1 MRKPT
6 EFQMRL
12 FHELHSSRT
21 EDFKTFNK
29 RSYRG
34 VWSSIIDKYPESAH
48 FIYELLQNADD
59 AEATEVEITLQYD
72 RLLFKHNGTK
82 HFDVTKEDAEVI
94 GDINSITGIGDSS
107 KTDMQN
113 KIGKFGVGF
122 KAVFQYTDS
131 PEIYDDVFKF
141 RIENYIIPTLLPYDH
156 PERKDGETLFVFPFK
171 DHAKSYQEI
180 RSRLEK
186 LQSPILFLRHL
197 QRIGWRVD
205 NEDGTKGLEMEYSK
219 EILDTFE
226 YNGITLEHY
235 RLVEPIGN
243 TEIILFS
250 QWVEI
255 TDSNNKQS
263 SHYINVGYYY
273 DSENKKLITNNT
285 QNIFC
290 FFPTKESFKTC
301 FISHGPFL
309 LTDNRQNFKPGENVN
324 IHLIHRI
331 AKLAATSVVYLRD
344 YEIEKGIHLINENI
358 TEIIPSYTTNY
369 WEEID
374 SVFEKP
380 IKDAFNELIT
390 NERILLSRNEN
401 YLSIQEA
408 YMGTP
413 RELVDLLTQK
423 QLIALRSHAYKD
435 IIGIKAFDIKNIDFL
450 KWELIQKIS
459 NSQNDIFRRVFHY
472 SSEKFATDIKP
483 EFMDK
488 QDVKWVTKMYTFLRT
503 SAPKLWKITE
513 KERNKQANILP
524 FRKATIIKTQKGEWV
539 APYINGFTH
548 NVYLPL
554 KDDNKSDYNFIA
566 KEYLEDDMAKKFF
579 DELEIK
585 EPDEIDYISQVIL
598 GKFKGENI
606 CIDDEDLTSDFIVL
620 LGYYKKIKDNQDGCT
635 HFINQ
640 LKTNHFLISGTDAHL
655 HQPNQL
661 YFPDEQLLRYFN
673 DEDKC
678 IFFNYDFY
686 NTALEKYGKQIV
698 NDFVS
703 ELGVKTAPSICK
715 KTKTNVL
722 QLNARIKNQIS
733 TSEYADY
740 HIEDYE
746 LDGFDDFCRSQT
758 LSKETSIYLW
768 NTVLPMLNFKN
779 YESLTIVYRR
789 KHARRH
795 ENAYYTS
802 TFKDSLLHQLWLFD
816 VKDKIVS
823 AYDISLEDLAPEY
836 DRNNGLVQFLN
847 IEKREKSIIELGGS
861 KEQQEQMDLGK
872 LVKSIAGDKLTIDEI
887 RQAIKEATAKKTI
900 SENIVNVA
908 SEQWTKTGISDGQE
922 KVSGIT
928 QETDSNAMPAI
939 INRDELRRVSLSNM
953 FVHSNCKTEC
963 KSQEEH
969 DTSDADEVD
978 ANIQR
983 LIEQEVTHNKIK
995 ELREIAHSSEKYSK
1009 EWFDALIELEYR
1021 GNADPAQDESNK
1033 TISIS
1038 FNSVRKE
1045 RESECIYVFSNPSR
1059 NVPMWMEEI
1068 GDIEVKCSFSN
1079 QDELTLKFEVANVR
1093 NNNLR
1098 LKASKAYEAILGKI
1112 EWIKCTKAS
1121 ITLKDQIDLMG
1132 KVRVAFNRLNLKNG
1146 FNLKENL
1153 NDNIRF
1159 IFGPPGTGKTT
1170 TLAKRI
1176 ISQMNTYPT
1185 CRILVLAPTNTACDE
1200 LTRKILHSNN
1210 GECSWVYRFVS
1221 TADEDLEDFVIDR
1234 ESMAYEDE
1242 KCCIIST
1249 MARLSFDGFNGK
1261 GGYKRLTDIVWD
1273 MVICD
1278 EASMIPLAEISLAI
1292 YNFTD
1297 TPILI
1302 AGDPKQI
1309 KPILREEEWKDEN
1322 IYTMVNLDRFDNPIT
1337 EPIQFEIENLNI
1349 QYRSVPAIGELFSQ
1363 YAYNGKLRHYRKGIS
1378 QGVLC
1383 GKLVLK
1389 PINFIPFK
1397 VERYDSI
1404 FGIKKLDGSNV
1415 HVYSALFTIEL
1426 LKYFISEYKGDSQE
1440 EFSIGIVCPYSP
1452 QAQLIESLI
1461 IQITDIPQNIKVLV
1475 GTVHRFQ
1482 GGQCNLM
1489 IVVLNPPLGL
1499 RVASDRIFLNNQN
1512 IMNVSISRAQD
1523 YLCILLPHQDTEGY
1537 ENLYEINKI
1546 GLIAMKNSNDV
1557 NLYTCDQIEEI
1568 IFGRKF
1574 YIENNTFV
1582 TSHQLTNVYTKTS
1595 KKYEVRIDD
1604 KSIDIQIGDID

>member
-82 HFDVTKEDAEVI
+82 HFDVTKEDAEII

-263 SHYINVGYYY
+263 SHYINVGYFY
-273 DSENKKLITNNT
+273 DS
-285 QNIFC
+285 
-290 FFPTKESFKTC
+290 
-301 FISHGPFL
+301 
-309 LTDNRQNFKPGENVN
+309 
-324 IHLIHRI
+324 
-331 AKLAATSVVYLRD
+331 
-344 YEIEKGIHLINENI
+344 
-358 TEIIPSYTTNY
+358 
-369 WEEID
+369 
-374 SVFEKP
+374 
-380 IKDAFNELIT
+380 
-390 NERILLSRNEN
+390 
-401 YLSIQEA
+401 
-408 YMGTP
+408 
-413 RELVDLLTQK
+413 
-423 QLIALRSHAYKD
+423 
-435 IIGIKAFDIKNIDFL
+435 
-450 KWELIQKIS
+450 
-459 NSQNDIFRRVFHY
+459 
-472 SSEKFATDIKP
+472 
-483 EFMDK
+483 
-488 QDVKWVTKMYTFLRT
+488 LRT

-513 KERNKQANILP
+513 KERNNQANILP

-539 APYINGFTH
+539 APYINGVTH

-598 GKFKGENI
+598 GKFKGQDI
-606 CIDDEDLTSDFIVL
+606 CIDEDDLTSDFIVL
-620 LGYYKKIKDNQDGCT
+620 LGYYKKIKDNQDECT
-635 HFINQ
+635 SFINQ
-640 LKTNHFLISGTDAHL
+640 LKTNHFLICGTDALL

-661 YFPDEQLLRYFN
+661 YFPDDQLLRYFSN
-673 DEDKC
+673 EDQC
-678 IFFNYDFY
+678 IFFNYEFY
-686 NTALEKYGKQIV
+686 NTAVEKFG
-698 NDFVS
+698 NDFINKFVS
-703 ELGVKTAPSICK
+703 ELGVKSYPSICK
-715 KTKTNVL
+715 KKKTNVQ

-733 TSEYADY
+733 TSEYTEY

-758 LSKETSIYLW
+758 LSKETSLYLW

-789 KHARRH
+789 KWARRH

-836 DRNNGLVQFLN
+836 NRNNGLVQFLN
-847 IEKREKSIIELGGS
+847 IEKREKSILELGGS

-872 LVKSIAGDKLTIDEI
+872 LVKSFAGDELTIDEI
-887 RQAIKEATAKKTI
+887 RQAIIKEAKAKKKV
-900 SENIVNVA
+900 SANIVNVV
-908 SEQWTKTGISDGQE
+908 SDEWTKTGISDGQE

-953 FVHSNCKTEC
+953 FVHPNCKTEC

-978 ANIQR
+978 AVMQR
-983 LIEQEVTHNKIK
+983 LIDQEDTHNKIK
-995 ELREIAHSSEKYSK
+995 ELREIAHTSEKYSK

-1033 TISIS
+1033 TINIS

-1068 GDIEVKCSFSN
+1068 GDIDVKCSFSN

-1132 KVRVAFNRLNLKNG
+1132 KVRVAFNRLNLKKG
-1146 FNLKENL
+1146 FNIKDNLKG
-1153 NDNIRF
+1153 NIRF
-1159 IFGPPGTGKTT
+1159 IFGPPG
-1170 TLAKRI
+1170 
-1176 ISQMNTYPT
+1176 S
-1185 CRILVLAPTNTACDE
+1185 
-1200 LTRKILHSNN
+1200 
-1210 GECSWVYRFVS
+1210 
-1221 TADEDLEDFVIDR
+1221 
-1234 ESMAYEDE
+1234 
-1242 KCCIIST
+1242 CI
-1249 MARLSFDGFNGK
+1249 
-1261 GGYKRLTDIVWD
+1261 
-1273 MVICD
+1273 
-1278 EASMIPLAEISLAI
+1278 
-1292 YNFTD
+1292 
-1297 TPILI
+1297 
-1302 AGDPKQI
+1302 
-1309 KPILREEEWKDEN
+1309 
-1322 IYTMVNLDRFDNPIT
+1322 
-1337 EPIQFEIENLNI
+1337 
-1349 QYRSVPAIGELFSQ
+1349 
-1363 YAYNGKLRHYRKGIS
+1363 
-1378 QGVLC
+1378 
-1383 GKLVLK
+1383 
-1389 PINFIPFK
+1389 
-1397 VERYDSI
+1397 
-1404 FGIKKLDGSNV
+1404 
-1415 HVYSALFTIEL
+1415 
-1426 LKYFISEYKGDSQE
+1426 
-1440 EFSIGIVCPYSP
+1440 
-1452 QAQLIESLI
+1452 
-1461 IQITDIPQNIKVLV
+1461 
-1475 GTVHRFQ
+1475 
-1482 GGQCNLM
+1482 
-1489 IVVLNPPLGL
+1489 
-1499 RVASDRIFLNNQN
+1499 
-1512 IMNVSISRAQD
+1512 
-1523 YLCILLPHQDTEGY
+1523 
-1537 ENLYEINKI
+1537 
-1546 GLIAMKNSNDV
+1546 
-1557 NLYTCDQIEEI
+1557 
-1568 IFGRKF
+1568 
-1574 YIENNTFV
+1574 
-1582 TSHQLTNVYTKTS
+1582 
-1595 KKYEVRIDD
+1595 
-1604 KSIDIQIGDID
+1604 